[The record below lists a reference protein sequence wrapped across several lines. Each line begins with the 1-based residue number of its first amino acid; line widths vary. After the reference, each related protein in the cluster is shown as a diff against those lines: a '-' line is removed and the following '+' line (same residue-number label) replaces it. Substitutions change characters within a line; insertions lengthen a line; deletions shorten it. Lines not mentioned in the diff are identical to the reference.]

1 MATPTERQARREN
14 VSHRG
19 EANHLISIVERMDD
33 AQLIRL
39 RAALNGEV
47 AQGAP
52 KRAYAE

>member
-14 VSHRG
+14 VSNRG
-19 EANHLISIVERMDD
+19 EANHLIRIVESMDD